1 MKKVI
6 HCIILP
12 LICVIIAAALAFTDS
27 ATAPVIEERE
37 KKAQDAARI
46 ELLSEGDSFT
56 EVTLDETKAKE
67 LNVVNIYAAEN
78 GAGYVVQT
86 TASGY
91 GGPITV
97 MTGIRA
103 DGTVEKVKV
112 LSSSETPGVGKKT
125 EEESFLGQ
133 FADKSGTLAVGS
145 EIAAV
150 SGATVSSKAMVA
162 AVNFATAAVE
172 LVKGGSG
179 E

>member
-12 LICVIIAAALAFTDS
+12 LICVIIAAALAFTNSVTS
-27 ATAPVIEERE
+27 AIIVERE
-37 KKAQDAARI
+37 KREQDAARI
-46 ELLSEGDSFT
+46 ELLSEGDSFA
-56 EVTLDETKAKE
+56 EVKLDEAKAKE
-67 LNVVNIYAAEN
+67 LNIIDMYAADN

-145 EIAAV
+145 DITAV

-162 AVNFATAAVE
+162 AVNSAVAAVE